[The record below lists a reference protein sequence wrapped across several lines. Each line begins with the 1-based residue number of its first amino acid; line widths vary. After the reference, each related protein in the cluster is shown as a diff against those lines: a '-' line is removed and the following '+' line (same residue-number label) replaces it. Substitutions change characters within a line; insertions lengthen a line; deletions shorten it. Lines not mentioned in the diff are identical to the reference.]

1 VYAFIGYKLRKLK
14 IAPEDAVRTLQT
26 AYKVRL
32 MDKSLQMPFE
42 KLVTLTNQQAAIIK
56 KLGLAYKTAK
66 KMGN

>member
-1 VYAFIGYKLRKLK
+1 MGYKLRKLK

-56 KLGLAYKTAK
+56 KLGLVYKNAQK
-66 KMGN
+66 G